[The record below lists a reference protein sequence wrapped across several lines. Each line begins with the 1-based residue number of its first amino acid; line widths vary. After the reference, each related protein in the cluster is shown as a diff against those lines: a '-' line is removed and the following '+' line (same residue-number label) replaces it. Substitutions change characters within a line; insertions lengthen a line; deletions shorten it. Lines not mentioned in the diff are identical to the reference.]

1 MLGSPRSFHSIKAE
15 QELYSAGRETTKSLE
30 ASLHVLCNTH
40 PYLQGEKRLNGIL
53 RINLKTVA
61 ENQKDEGRAEPCNPE
76 TDSLH
81 HIKSLQEPAV
91 GLEAD
96 AMTFWGK
103 RKILSLMAT
112 KNPAF
117 IVSDFHLK
125 KKKKEKS

>member
-1 MLGSPRSFHSIKAE
+1 MGERQQNLWKPRFMFYAIHILIFK
-15 QELYSAGRETTKSLE
+15 
-30 ASLHVLCNTH
+30 
-40 PYLQGEKRLNGIL
+40 EKQDWMEFWG
-53 RINLKTVA
+53 INLKTVA
-61 ENQKDEGRAEPCNPE
+61 ENQKDEGRAEPCDPE

-103 RKILSLMAT
+103 KKILSLMAT

-125 KKKKEKS
+125 KEKEKS